1 MNLPPVS
8 QTSPQKMADQW
19 HGLANGLDQLDKET
33 YEALVSSEEMLQF
46 LNQKLAE
53 KNAQFQQLTKAI
65 QEAHQKLQAKKEDR
79 WRFQEKISLCTD
91 QLDRVQ
97 KKANSIQ
104 QEMEQLQET
113 YIRRKPT
120 MGVFMGLVFF
130 LAGWVFIVGDLIISH
145 EIVAYALQIKGHF
158 ESWAFAVG
166 LALLS
171 LLLKPAYDHWI
182 EKPSQVEGNE
192 KNYRFFHATLAI
204 VTLFTLGILGWFR
217 FEAYQV
223 EQRKMEVNRQL
234 RQLQLQLEEASS
246 PDFPATI
253 QQKMETLSTLS
264 MTLVDSPKALFSFIL
279 SGLLFALA
287 GAVCLGMGLPILQYH
302 FEKWTYFRPRYRKLA
317 DLFDQLDEQLGTIQ
331 QEKIKFEW
339 AYEACLEE
347 SIPLPLEMEKNQ
359 LQQEI
364 ESIQEKI
371 IRARENIRISQYS
384 EGYQRGL
391 LARKTLSMEE
401 LQQWRHSW
409 GVPGPPSDSPFSFS
423 SYLHT

>member
-1 MNLPPVS
+1 MFGLTVLS
-8 QTSPQKMADQW
+8 ERKKVKTVMA
-19 HGLANGLDQLDKET
+19 
-33 YEALVSSEEMLQF
+33 
-46 LNQKLAE
+46 
-53 KNAQFQQLTKAI
+53 
-65 QEAHQKLQAKKEDR
+65 
-79 WRFQEKISLCTD
+79 
-91 QLDRVQ
+91 
-97 KKANSIQ
+97 
-104 QEMEQLQET
+104 
-113 YIRRKPT
+113 
-120 MGVFMGLVFF
+120 
-130 LAGWVFIVGDLIISH
+130 IVH
-145 EIVAYALQIKGHF
+145 
-158 ESWAFAVG
+158 
-166 LALLS
+166 LLS
-171 LLLKPAYDHWI
+171 ELLILVVQNDTMTILMFKLTIAVTFGLLLP
-182 EKPSQVEGNE
+182 
-192 KNYRFFHATLAI
+192 
-204 VTLFTLGILGWFR
+204 ILG
-217 FEAYQV
+217 QTH
-223 EQRKMEVNRQL
+223 QQHI
-234 RQLQLQLEEASS
+234 LQLQLEEASS
-246 PDFPATI
+246 PNFPATI

-302 FEKWTYFRPRYRKLA
+302 FEKWTYFRPYYRKLA

-423 SYLHT
+423 SYLHWLS